1 MSAVERQPGARF
13 GMRPEKRLGQLL
25 LENGL
30 LTAEQ
35 LEAALAVQRRERRP
49 LGQVLLAQGL
59 VDEKALAGVLSLHFD
74 VPQIDFAK
82 ARVEKEALAL
92 ISESYAREHTILP
105 IRVDKDELEV
115 ATVDPGDL
123 ALFAELKVLT
133 RKRIKPVLGVKSQI
147 DLAITQS
154 YKLRTGVDRHVRSFE
169 ETYRPTLA
177 NRRLAEVKQD
187 APVVQIVDLIIA
199 QGAEE
204 RASDIHI
211 EPQQDHLRIRFRIDG
226 VLHDATKLPATL
238 AAPIISRVKL
248 LANLDIVDRRHSQDG
263 QIQTTV
269 DGRPLDIRVGTI
281 ETIWGEKAV
290 LRLLERSRSILRLDT
305 LGFSP
310 ATLKMF
316 RGLVQ
321 SPYGMILVTGPTG
334 SGKTTTLYAAL
345 NELNRVEKNVMTIE
359 DPVEYTFEDVN
370 QIQINRLAGITFAN
384 GLRGILRQDPDAI
397 LVGEIRDKET
407 AEISV
412 QSALT
417 GHLVLSSL
425 HATDAVG
432 AIYRFL
438 EMGIESFM
446 VTSAVIGVLAQRLV
460 RRNCPDCT
468 TVYEPSTEEL
478 EFYRAV
484 GGQGL
489 IFHRGTGCAH
499 CVHTGFRGRIGVF
512 EVLPMTDGL
521 KRLLVR
527 EAPHEELR
535 QQAIREGMTTLRSAG
550 VARIDEG
557 LTTIAEVIRSVHVS
571 EGNNA

>member
-1 MSAVERQPGARF
+1 VSAVERQSGGRF
-13 GMRPEKRLGQLL
+13 GTRPEKRLGELL

-35 LEAALAVQRRERRP
+35 LESALAVQRRERRP
-49 LGQVLLAQGL
+49 LGQVLLSQGV
-59 VDEKALAGVLSLHFD
+59 VDEKALAHVLSLHFG
-74 VPQIDFAK
+74 VPQIDFAR
-82 ARVEKEALAL
+82 ARVEKDALAL
-92 ISESYAREHTILP
+92 IAESYAREHTILP
-105 IRVDKDELEV
+105 IRIDRDELEI

-133 RKRIKPVLGVKSQI
+133 RKRIKPVLGVKSEI
-147 DLAITQS
+147 DQAITQA

-169 ETYRPTLA
+169 ETFRPTLA

-199 QGAEE
+199 QGADE

-281 ETIWGEKAV
+281 ETIWGEKVV

-305 LGFSP
+305 LGFTPP
-310 ATLKMF
+310 ALQTF
-316 RGLVQ
+316 RRLVQ

-384 GLRGILRQDPDAI
+384 GLRAILRQDPDAI

-425 HATDAVG
+425 HSTDAVG
-432 AIYRFL
+432 GLYRFL

-468 TVYEPSTEEL
+468 TVYEPSAEEL
-478 EFYRAV
+478 QFYHAV
-484 GGQGL
+484 GGQGI
-489 IFHRGTGCAH
+489 IFHRGTGCAN
-499 CVHTGFRGRIGVF
+499 CSHTGFRGRIGVF
-512 EVLPMTDGL
+512 EVLPITDAI

-527 EAPHEELR
+527 DAPDEELR
-535 QQAIREGMTTLRSAG
+535 AQAIRDGMTTLRSAG

-557 LTTIAEVIRSVHVS
+557 LTTIGEVIRSVHVS
-571 EGNNA
+571 EGNSA